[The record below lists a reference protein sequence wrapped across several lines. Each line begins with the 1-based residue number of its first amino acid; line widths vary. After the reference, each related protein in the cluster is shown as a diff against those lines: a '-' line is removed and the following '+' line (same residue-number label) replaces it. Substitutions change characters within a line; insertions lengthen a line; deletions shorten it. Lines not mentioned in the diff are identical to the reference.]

1 MICFITGGA
10 RSGKS
15 TYAQKAALALSNM
28 PVYVA
33 TAKTSAN
40 DAEFSARIERHQKDR
55 DARWT
60 NYEEPMHLT
69 KLPLSEQVVV
79 IDCVTLWLTNFF
91 MFYDKDVDLCLS
103 AIQKEIDHLA
113 SLDAQIFI
121 VSNELGM
128 GLHADSEVGRRF
140 TDLQGW
146 TNQYIAQK
154 ADEVILMI
162 SGIPVT
168 IKKNEHA
175 S

>member
-15 TYAQKAALALSNM
+15 TYAQRSALALSDQ

-33 TAKTSAN
+33 TSNVSEN
-40 DAEFSARIERHQKDR
+40 DSEFAARVQRHRQERDE
-55 DARWT
+55 RWT
-60 NYEEPMHLT
+60 IYEEPLHM
-69 KLPLSEQVVV
+69 KQLPLSGRVVV

-91 MFYDKDVDLCLS
+91 SLYKSDIDLCLS
-103 AIQKEIDHLA
+103 AIKKEIDHLTT
-113 SLDAQIFI
+113 LDASVYII
-121 VSNELGM
+121 SNELGM
-128 GLHADSEVGRRF
+128 GLHATTEVGRKF

-154 ADEVILMI
+154 ANQVILMI
-162 SGIPVT
+162 SGIPVI
-168 IKKNEHA
+168 IKENE